1 MTSVASASGGLES
14 NLADSMGSGI
24 GGVTIP
30 AIGTVRQ
37 VRRGSSVGTEAAAGA
52 NSTTVLDAVEGLVKC
67 EKKLSILL
75 YLLFLLLP
83 QPLTSRV
90 EMCAGFWVGSMY
102 SVAVHAPVNYTAC
115 SESSAKSQGR
125 AQSE

>member
-1 MTSVASASGGLES
+1 MSNGEMNIQFTLILHFRFGRGIEAQTMTSVASASGGLES

-67 EKKLSILL
+67 EKKK
-75 YLLFLLLP
+75 LFLHPSSPSFPSFSCFSPNPSPRTLK
-83 QPLTSRV
+83 
-90 EMCAGFWVGSMY
+90 CA
-102 SVAVHAPVNYTAC
+102 
-115 SESSAKSQGR
+115 
-125 AQSE
+125 